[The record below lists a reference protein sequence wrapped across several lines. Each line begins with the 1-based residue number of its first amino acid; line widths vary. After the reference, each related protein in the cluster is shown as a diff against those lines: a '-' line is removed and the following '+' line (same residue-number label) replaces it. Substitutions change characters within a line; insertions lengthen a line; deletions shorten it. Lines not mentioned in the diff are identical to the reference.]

1 MNKQAGLGIQNWDFQ
16 QTDNGD
22 VTNNQE
28 NQWKGKKVQSK
39 PPINKRDLTKTNECS
54 TTFGGF
60 LK

>member
-28 NQWKGKKVQSK
+28 NQWNGKGRKFNQ
-39 PPINKRDLTKTNECS
+39 NHQ
-54 TTFGGF
+54 
-60 LK
+60 